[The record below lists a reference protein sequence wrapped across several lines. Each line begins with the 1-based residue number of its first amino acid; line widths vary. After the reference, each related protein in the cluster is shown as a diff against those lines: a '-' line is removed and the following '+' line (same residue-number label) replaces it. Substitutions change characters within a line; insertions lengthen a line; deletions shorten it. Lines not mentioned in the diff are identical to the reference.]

1 MHVYVFFLNVMTHVF
16 HILVTNLA
24 QNKCVFFTSALFSQV
39 CYLERVLCSC
49 ISRAWN
55 ETNVYSR
62 SQRKRGHKGSARSA
76 IERTRSLSTRRCER
90 THRYRREADV
100 SHGTTPSL
108 PCIWGRVK
116 VVSITIGIGEI
127 RPSFRRKLPAAALS
141 PARGISG
148 AMDRDVSRDLR
159 IRSSPRPA
167 KEPPLRLRLA

>member
-1 MHVYVFFLNVMTHVF
+1 MFFFLNVMTHVF

-76 IERTRSLSTRRCER
+76 IERTRSLPTRRCER

-100 SHGTTPSL
+100 SYGTFSPLHLRKSQG
-108 PCIWGRVK
+108 CINNDRDRGDPAELSPQAAGGGSFTGARDIRRNGSGRVP
-116 VVSITIGIGEI
+116 G
-127 RPSFRRKLPAAALS
+127 FA
-141 PARGISG
+141 
-148 AMDRDVSRDLR
+148 D
-159 IRSSPRPA
+159 
-167 KEPPLRLRLA
+167 